1 MIPYIAITVIPIIAW
16 LIHDKVS
23 LAVGDRIFHQTKSL
37 SLDCFMLIFLLLL
50 AFRGVACGND
60 TIQYRRL
67 FEEYSAKDV
76 LELFEDHTHEW
87 GYRFLNKFLGS
98 LTNSYQVLLFIT
110 SLLCVCPLWYFYKR
124 ESEMPLLT
132 ISLFLSVA
140 QFVMFFSGIRQ
151 SIAMSMGV
159 LAWYSAK
166 NKKIG
171 HFALS
176 VLVAIQ
182 FHTSA
187 FMLSLLYPMYHAKIT
202 KKWLWFAI
210 PCMVA
215 VYIFKDAIFSFLIT
229 FLWKDYDAAQETGA
243 YMILFLLILFAIFS
257 YVVVD
262 DETLDQ
268 DTVALRNMLLLSVVL
283 QIFAMLHPLA
293 MRMNYY
299 FLIFIPVLMPKIVN
313 RCKKQYAN
321 VGKIAAVVMTV
332 YFYYYFINMMITDN
346 DPLNIF
352 PYIPFWQNV

>member
-1 MIPYIAITVIPIIAW
+1 MIPYLFLVFLPIIIW
-16 LIHDKVS
+16 
-23 LAVGDRIFHQTKSL
+23 AVNDRISFAAGDRIFHQTKSL
-37 SLDCFMLIFLLLL
+37 SMDCFMLIFLLLL
-50 AFRGVACGND
+50 AFRGLECGND
-60 TIQYRRL
+60 TLQYRRL
-67 FEEYSAKDV
+67 FEEYSVKSIV
-76 LELFEDHTHEW
+76 ELFADHTHEW
-87 GYRFLNKFLGS
+87 GYRFLNKLLGS
-98 LTNSYQVLLFIT
+98 VTDNYQILLSTT
-110 SLLCVCPLWYFYKR
+110 SLLCVCPLWYFYKS

-151 SIAMSMGV
+151 SIAMSMGI
-159 LAWYSAK
+159 LAWYVAK
-166 NKKIG
+166 NKKFGQFVLI
-171 HFALS
+171 

-187 FMLSLLYPMYHAKIT
+187 FMLSVLYPLYHAKIT

-215 VYIFKDAIFSFLIT
+215 VYIFKDVIFSFLIT
-229 FLWKDYDAAQETGA
+229 FLWKDYDAAEETGA
-243 YMILFLLILFAIFS
+243 YTILFLLILFAIFS
-257 YVVVD
+257 YIVVD

-321 VGKIAAVVMTV
+321 IGKIAAVVMTV